1 MRNLINFIIGI
12 VGLTVLHGCGNS
24 SSTESATT
32 PSGTRVP
39 LTQVRLGYFAN
50 ITHAQALVGVARG
63 DFQKALGSVPLKTSV
78 FNAGPAA
85 MEALFAGELDLVYVG
100 PGPAVNAY
108 FKSAGKLRVV
118 AGAAANGVV
127 IVARKDSGVAK
138 LEDLKGKR
146 IATPQYGNTQDIAA
160 RAFVKNRLQDKE
172 KKDGGTTT
180 IETVTNAEQF
190 GLFKQG
196 QLDAAWAPEPWAT
209 RLIHEA
215 GGVAIEEEKNL
226 WDEKKF
232 SITLIVA
239 SKEFLD
245 KHPDVVEALLNAH
258 TELTEFVRS
267 SPELAAPIMNE
278 ELKKLQG
285 KALAPEILKEALTR
299 VDFGTDPL
307 PATVDKMAQWY
318 FELGFTKAKP
328 DLKNLFDLTIL
339 NKLKAA
345 KK

>member
-1 MRNLINFIIGI
+1 MRKWLALSIGI
-12 VGLTVLHGCGNS
+12 IALTALHGCGNS
-24 SSTESATT
+24 SNAETATT
-32 PSGTRVP
+32 PPGTRTP
-39 LTQVRLGYFAN
+39 PTQVRLGYFAN

-63 DFQKALGSVPLKTSV
+63 DFQKAVGSVPLKTSV

-108 FKSAGKLRVV
+108 FKSGGKLRVV
-118 AGAAANGVV
+118 AGAAANGVA
-127 IVARKDSGVAK
+127 IVARQGSGIAK

-160 RAFVKNRLQDKE
+160 RAFVKNRLQDKD

-209 RLIHEA
+209 RLIHDA
-215 GGVAIEEEKNL
+215 GGVLIEEEKNL

-239 SKEFLD
+239 SKKFLD
-245 KHPDVVEALLNAH
+245 EHPDVVEALLKTHA
-258 TELTEFVRS
+258 ELTEFVRN
-267 SPELAAPIMNE
+267 SPDLAAPIINE

-285 KALAPEILKEALTR
+285 KALAQEILKEALTR
-299 VDFGTDPL
+299 VDFDTDPF
-307 PATVDKMAQWY
+307 PRPSRKWRSGT
-318 FELGFTKAKP
+318 
-328 DLKNLFDLTIL
+328 L
-339 NKLKAA
+339 NWDSRTRSRMSRISST
-345 KK
+345 

>member
-1 MRNLINFIIGI
+1 MRKWLALSIGI
-12 VGLTVLHGCGNS
+12 IALTVLHGCGNS
-24 SSTESATT
+24 SNAEMTTT
-32 PSGTRVP
+32 PGGTP
-39 LTQVRLGYFAN
+39 TPPAQVRLGYFAN

-108 FKSAGKLRVV
+108 FKSGGKLRVV
-118 AGAAANGVV
+118 AGVAANGVA
-127 IVARKDSGVAK
+127 IVARQGSGIAK

-160 RAFVKNRLQDKE
+160 RAFVKNQLQDKD

-209 RLIHEA
+209 RLIHDA
-215 GGVAIEEEKNL
+215 GGVLVEEEKNL
-226 WDEKKF
+226 WEEKKF

-239 SKEFLD
+239 SKKFLD
-245 KHPDVVEALLNAH
+245 EHPDVVEALLKTHA
-258 TELTEFVRS
+258 ELTEFVRN
-267 SPELAAPIMNE
+267 SPDLAAPIMNE

-299 VDFGTDPL
+299 VDFDTDPL
-307 PATVDKMAQWY
+307 PSTVEKMAQWY
-318 FELGFTKAKP
+318 FELGFTNKKP
-328 DLKNLFDLTIL
+328 DVKDLFDLTIL
-339 NKLKAA
+339 NKLKAS